1 LADALVS
8 PSEGGLVVV
17 LEGEMASVSPARE
30 GFAVSPRFSRERKQE
45 LRGKENGE
53 PEGSPFLESPALSGA
68 LAMARESFTQIGAGA
83 IVE

>member
-1 LADALVS
+1 L
-8 PSEGGLVVV
+8 
-17 LEGEMASVSPARE
+17 
-30 GFAVSPRFSRERKQE
+30 K
-45 LRGKENGE
+45 GKENGE